1 MIVTGIESFVCRVPV
16 SARAAEHGVH
26 PEVHVTRVTTDA
38 GITGYEFAPV
48 WGRYLE
54 RAREIVVGQDP
65 HHIERF
71 LQQGLL
77 RAPAVEVALWDILG
91 KEAGL
96 PIKSLLGNAKDR
108 IPCYLTC
115 VWPGAADQSDVTYET
130 QAKHL
135 KYYQDHG
142 FKAAKIRSFRRPIL
156 ADGDAVATIR
166 DAVGGRDQFQIMIDR
181 TGHAS
186 GTVWTLDEAIIMA
199 RRYEAL
205 EVTWLEEPMNRGDV
219 YDHARLRETVEI
231 LITGGEG
238 DLGLPMFAKYLKH
251 GSFDIVQP
259 EPMNCGGLLT
269 TKKIAA
275 MAEAFGVDCV
285 PHGTHGLRL
294 ASRLQIEAALP
305 NCWIEEVALVNPPLL
320 PWEQWEHCLAL
331 VNQETL
337 FDIEDGEFI
346 IPDRPGIS
354 VDVNDKAVDKYRV
367 N

>member
-1 MIVTGIESFVCRVPV
+1 MIVTGIESFICRVPL
-16 SARAAEHGVH
+16 SDKAAEHGVH
-26 PEVHVTRVTTDA
+26 AEIPVTRVTTDA
-38 GITGYEFAPV
+38 GITGYEFAPTAK
-48 WGRYLE
+48 RHLE
-54 RAREIVVGQDP
+54 RARQIVVGQDP
-65 HHIERF
+65 HHVERF
-71 LQQGLL
+71 LAQGLIH
-77 RAPAVEVALWDILG
+77 APAVEVALWDIIG
-91 KEAGL
+91 KAAGL
-96 PIKSLLGNAKDR
+96 PIKDLFGNAKDR

-115 VWPGAADQSDVTYET
+115 VWPGAADQSDVSYET

-142 FKAAKIRSFRRPIL
+142 FKAAKIRSFRRPIQ
-156 ADGDAVATIR
+156 ADADAVAVIR
-166 DAVGGRDQFQIMIDR
+166 EAVGGREQFQIMIDR

-219 YDHARLRETVEI
+219 FNHARLRATVE
-231 LITGGEG
+231 LPITGGEG
-238 DLGLPMFAKYLKH
+238 DVGLAMFAKYLKH
-251 GSFDIVQP
+251 GSFDILQP

-275 MAEAFGVDCV
+275 MAEGFGIDCV

-305 NCWIEEVALVNPPLL
+305 NCWIEEVALENPPLL

-331 VNQETL
+331 VNQKTL
-337 FDIEDGEFI
+337 FEIEAGEFL
-346 IPDRPGIS
+346 IPDRPGIGIE
-354 VDVNDKAVDKYRV
+354 VNDKAVDKYRV
-367 N
+367 S